1 MKKKAIVNRVF
12 ASIFASVFA
21 AASVTGCGSADE
33 SGAAST
39 EATQITDAQT
49 PLAAEPE
56 KEDKAEVRKIIAATH
71 GSPAPYITVDEN
83 NQAQGSDIDILKAVF
98 ERLPQYEVE
107 IVVAEDPLTGLTSGL
122 YDIAVNNYGWRDE
135 RGETYYYSYPYK
147 TGFDVFIQRIGDEP
161 LTGLQDLADRGYKTE
176 VGAGS
181 LKASALEAW
190 NAENPDHQINIVY
203 SETDFQQKFQN
214 IVDGKTDVAIDD
226 GPILDTL
233 IGKFGLENEIVGNP
247 IDEDTQKFI
256 SPHNSSF
263 FLLPKDEKGAALRED
278 VDAVLKELKEDGT
291 LAKILEGYFGKD
303 TSPKIENF
311 VLLN

>member
-122 YDIAVNNYGWRDE
+122 YDIAVNNYGWGDE
-135 RGETYYYSYPYK
+135 RCFHS
-147 TGFDVFIQRIGDEP
+147 
-161 LTGLQDLADRGYKTE
+161 
-176 VGAGS
+176 
-181 LKASALEAW
+181 
-190 NAENPDHQINIVY
+190 ENW
-203 SETDFQQKFQN
+203 
-214 IVDGKTDVAIDD
+214 
-226 GPILDTL
+226 
-233 IGKFGLENEIVGNP
+233 
-247 IDEDTQKFI
+247 
-256 SPHNSSF
+256 
-263 FLLPKDEKGAALRED
+263 
-278 VDAVLKELKEDGT
+278 
-291 LAKILEGYFGKD
+291 
-303 TSPKIENF
+303 
-311 VLLN
+311 